1 MNDECFGDKQTQAS
15 SSAWGGYGG
24 GAYGKS
30 AYMLFYERRIKK
42 PIKIVVDADQ
52 AGKDGVL
59 KDEKNDEYYKLID
72 YKMGVDSEKP
82 NSIFQKVLEDNTKFT
97 FENDVY
103 SQEFFN
109 FLKTI
114 L

>member
-1 MNDECFGDKQTQAS
+1 
-15 SSAWGGYGG
+15 
-24 GAYGKS
+24 
-30 AYMLFYERRIKK
+30 
-42 PIKIVVDADQ
+42 
-52 AGKDGVL
+52 
-59 KDEKNDEYYKLID
+59 
-72 YKMGVDSEKP
+72 MGVDSEKP

-114 L
+114 LQNVASFGDSDHTVNQ